1 MCGKRK
7 EKLKIKAKCKMF
19 ASWRIKLIFN
29 FVYRSVECILEYLIH
44 LGKKCYKYIISMP
57 VLMLLVLL
65 LYELINL
72 SSHSSRQY
80 ICLIYY
86 SFEGL
91 QVSNRFISL
100 IMSLIIIVS
109 LIKYFCRKINYLKQW
124 VRLNYATTHMRT
136 NLYYTMRN

>member
-1 MCGKRK
+1 
-7 EKLKIKAKCKMF
+7 
-19 ASWRIKLIFN
+19 
-29 FVYRSVECILEYLIH
+29 
-44 LGKKCYKYIISMP
+44 MP

-136 NLYYTMRN
+136 NLYYTMRNQFSFEKRQVFKDTHREKAVKNQTPALTKSTNMDIWVVGTTNQLFIRGS

>member
-1 MCGKRK
+1 
-7 EKLKIKAKCKMF
+7 
-19 ASWRIKLIFN
+19 
-29 FVYRSVECILEYLIH
+29 
-44 LGKKCYKYIISMP
+44 MP

-109 LIKYFCRKINYLKQW
+109 LIKYFCRKINYSKQW
-124 VRLNYATTHMRT
+124 VRLNYATTHHHPPPPT
-136 NLYYTMRN
+136 TSQNISTTTHYHPPLAKIYLPTPTTTHQQPKPFL

>member
-1 MCGKRK
+1 
-7 EKLKIKAKCKMF
+7 
-19 ASWRIKLIFN
+19 
-29 FVYRSVECILEYLIH
+29 
-44 LGKKCYKYIISMP
+44 MP

-109 LIKYFCRKINYLKQW
+109 LIKYFCRKINYSKQW
-124 VRLNYATTHMRT
+124 VRLNYATTHHHPPPPTTSQNISTTTYHHPPRLTTSQNISTTTHNHPKMDQHPVKVKI
-136 NLYYTMRN
+136 Y

>member
-1 MCGKRK
+1 M
-7 EKLKIKAKCKMF
+7 
-19 ASWRIKLIFN
+19 
-29 FVYRSVECILEYLIH
+29 
-44 LGKKCYKYIISMP
+44 SMP
-57 VLMLLVLL
+57 VLKLLVLL

-72 SSHSSRQY
+72 SSHSSRKY

-124 VRLNYATTHMRT
+124 VRLHYATTHHHPPPPT
-136 NLYYTMRN
+136 ITHHQPKYIHHHPLLAKIYPLTPTTTHQQTKPFL